1 MWEDIMKEKQDLK
14 LNTQAEELLQKI
26 RDKGKEKNLSDAP
39 ITKDQVDS
47 QLIFAHEQPV
57 GGDILTVGEPTEGS
71 PLVFTSNNH
80 TPDNKM
86 VISNDNRM
94 MVSIDT
100 ATGAIEFGEDYSF
113 DETSDVFW
121 TCMGKDSPNVLK
133 AEIAELKGVA
143 KTRDQYIRA
152 LEHKINPDLHNDR
165 IAAAAA
171 KNAYDEEYVN
181 ASSYDDAMKVI

>member
-1 MWEDIMKEKQDLK
+1 MHGADTLDSSK
-14 LNTQAEELLQKI
+14 L
-26 RDKGKEKNLSDAP
+26 
-39 ITKDQVDS
+39 
-47 QLIFAHEQPV
+47 
-57 GGDILTVGEPTEGS
+57 
-71 PLVFTSNNH
+71 
-80 TPDNKM
+80 

-113 DETSDVFW
+113 DEASHAFW
-121 TCMGKDSPNVLK
+121 TCMGKDSPTVLK

-152 LEHKINPDLHNDR
+152 LEHNINPDLHNDR
-165 IAAAAA
+165 IAA

-181 ASSYDDAMKVI
+181 ASSYDDAMKVIK